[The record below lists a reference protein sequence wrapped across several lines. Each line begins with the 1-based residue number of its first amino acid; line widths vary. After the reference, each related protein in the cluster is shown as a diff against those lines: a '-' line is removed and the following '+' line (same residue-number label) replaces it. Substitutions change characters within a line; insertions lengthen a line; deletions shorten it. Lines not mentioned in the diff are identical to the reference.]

1 MSSIAAAE
9 DVLDDPALVDAADPH
24 GMLRHVAGS
33 GAQVRAALAA
43 AQEADLGR
51 LRGAADRS
59 LVVLG
64 MGGSGMSGDVLAAV
78 AGSESPVPVHVVKGP
93 VLPRWVGRGDLVVA
107 VSCSGT
113 TAETLGAAREA
124 VRRGVDLLAVGAAS
138 SPLAQVAADGRGV
151 LVPVPQGR
159 PPRASLWSLAVP
171 VLLGAREA
179 GVVDVTDEQLT
190 RAADLMDDAAL
201 SSAPSADTWAAP
213 AQQLAL
219 RLRGH
224 LVLSW
229 GTAPVGGVAAGR
241 FTNQVAENAALP
253 TVPGVLPEALHNQ
266 VVAADGPCVPASGDI
281 FRDPV
286 EEGASRDLHAVLFRD
301 AESEHGLVARQ
312 ADAAVAVLE
321 QRGVG
326 VDVVDATGASRVER
340 LASLLIHG
348 DLTSVYLAL
357 VEGQEP
363 TAIAAI
369 DELKAR
375 TAA

>member
-1 MSSIAAAE
+1 MSDVAAAE
-9 DVLDDPALVDAADPH
+9 DVLDDPALVEAADPH

-33 GAQVRAALAA
+33 GAQVRAAVSA
-43 AQEADLGR
+43 AQEAALGR
-51 LRGAADRS
+51 LRGAASRS

-78 AGSESPVPVHVVKGP
+78 AGTDSPVPVHVVKGP

-113 TAETLGAAREA
+113 TAETLSAAREA
-124 VRRGVDLLAVGAAS
+124 SRRGVDLLAVGAAT
-138 SPLAQVAADGRGV
+138 SPLAELAADARGAFV
-151 LVPVPQGR
+151 AVPQGR

-179 GVVDVTDEQLT
+179 GVVDVSDDDLA
-190 RAADLMDDAAL
+190 RAADLMDDAARR
-201 SSAPSADTWAAP
+201 SAPSADTWAAP
-213 AQQLAL
+213 AQLLAL

-229 GTAPVGGVAAGR
+229 GTAPVGGVAAAR

-253 TVPGVLPEALHNQ
+253 SVPGVLPEALHNQ
-266 VVAADGPCVPASGDI
+266 VVAADGPVVPASGGNI
-281 FRDPV
+281 FRD
-286 EEGASRDLHAVLFRD
+286 RD
-301 AESEHGLVARQ
+301 SEHGLVARQ
-312 ADAAVAVLE
+312 ADAATAVLE

-326 VDVVDATGASRVER
+326 VDVVEATGASRVER
-340 LASLLIHG
+340 LASLLVHG

-375 TAA
+375 TAT